1 MPSIRFLGGT
11 STVTGSKFLVE
22 GPRGS
27 VLVDCGMFQGKREVS
42 QRNWNGPFNTLP
54 LPSQVL
60 LTHAHIDHTGHLPR
74 LVGKHGFDGPILAT
88 SATVDL
94 LGVML
99 PDSARIQE
107 EQAAYANKKGY
118 SRHKPALPLY
128 TQSDAAAALR
138 LLRPVRYHEWFDIE
152 GGRAKLSFAGHIL
165 GSAHITIEA
174 GAKTIVFSGDI
185 GKWDVPVINDP
196 EPPPKADIVVME
208 STYGTRD
215 HAEEAADPGDMLAD
229 AVNEIVARRGVMV
242 IPAFALGRS
251 QEILYRLRGLEDDG
265 RIPSIPV
272 FLDSPMAID
281 ATELYRRHHEE
292 HDLEME
298 ALDQAHKGPL
308 RPNQLKFTKSVDE
321 SKRINSVDGPAI
333 IISASGMATA
343 GRVVHHLKRRL
354 QDRRNLIVFV
364 GYQASG
370 TRGRTLLDG
379 ATSDRSPPRAS
390 PIVSVTVP
398 VISIWAGLLRVGWA
412 TTAAR
417 MSSSSRTCLRSR
429 MFRVPR
435 R

>member
-1 MPSIRFLGGT
+1 
-11 STVTGSKFLVE
+11 
-22 GPRGS
+22 
-27 VLVDCGMFQGKREVS
+27 
-42 QRNWNGPFNTLP
+42 
-54 LPSQVL
+54 
-60 LTHAHIDHTGHLPR
+60 
-74 LVGKHGFDGPILAT
+74 
-88 SATVDL
+88 
-94 LGVML
+94 
-99 PDSARIQE
+99 
-107 EQAAYANKKGY
+107 
-118 SRHKPALPLY
+118 
-128 TQSDAAAALR
+128 
-138 LLRPVRYHEWFDIE
+138 
-152 GGRAKLSFAGHIL
+152 
-165 GSAHITIEA
+165 
-174 GAKTIVFSGDI
+174 
-185 GKWDVPVINDP
+185 
-196 EPPPKADIVVME
+196 ME

-251 QEILYRLRGLEDDG
+251 QEILYRLRALEDDG

-308 RPNQLKFTKSVDE
+308 RPKQLKFTKSVDE

-379 ATSDRSPPRAS
+379 ASKVTIHGSPIPVRAEVRRISAFSAHADRSE
-390 PIVSVTVP
+390 
-398 VISIWAGLLRVGWA
+398 LLRWLTEAAGAPERVVLVHGEA
-412 TTAAR
+412 DARKGLAAR
-417 MSSSSRTCLRSR
+417 IRRDLGIEVLTPRQGAVV
-429 MFRVPR
+429 RV
-435 R
+435 